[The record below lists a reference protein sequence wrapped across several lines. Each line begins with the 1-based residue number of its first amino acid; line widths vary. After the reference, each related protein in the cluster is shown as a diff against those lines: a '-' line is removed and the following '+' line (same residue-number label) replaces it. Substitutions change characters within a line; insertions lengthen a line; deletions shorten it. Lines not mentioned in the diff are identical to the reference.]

1 MVKRIVIAITAMVLI
16 FSAVACGSKSA
27 DTDSNSAT
35 PTATVDKYEGTWVQQ
50 AMGVQQQD
58 QMPRVLVKKVG
69 DQYAFTDPSGEK
81 LVGLQTD
88 VNASGQTTL
97 LGFLLSDN
105 TLATVDGDA
114 LTLSTV
120 KNTFTITVDGDTM
133 TWVMTGADEPFTF
146 MREATPTTG
155 SP

>member
-1 MVKRIVIAITAMVLI
+1 MLKRIAIAVAALALS

-27 DTDSNSAT
+27 DTDSGSAT
-35 PTATVDKYEGTWVQQ
+35 PTATVDAYEGTWVQQ
-50 AMGVQQQD
+50 ALGAQQQD
-58 QMPRVLVKKVG
+58 QMPRVLVKQVG

-81 LVGLQTD
+81 MVGLQTD
-88 VNASGQTTL
+88 VNASGETTL

-114 LTLSTV
+114 LTLSTAT
-120 KNTFTITVDGDTM
+120 NTFTITVDGDTM

-155 SP
+155 SS